1 MNAATLKEKLEI
13 ARQRMLA
20 AESAMERALQ
30 QIQLAP
36 REDKS
41 IASAALS
48 NALDETKAAR
58 LNLLALENE
67 VGSPA

>member
-1 MNAATLKEKLEI
+1 MNAATLKEKLEV

-48 NALDETKAAR
+48 NALAETKAAR
-58 LNLLALENE
+58 LNLLALEKP
-67 VGSPA
+67 VADG

>member
-1 MNAATLKEKLEI
+1 MNAATLKEKLEV

-48 NALDETKAAR
+48 NALAETKAAR
-58 LNLLALENE
+58 QALLALEKA
-67 VGSPA
+67 VADV

>member
-1 MNAATLKEKLEI
+1 VSAATLQERLEA

-20 AESAMERALQ
+20 AESGMERALQ

-48 NALDETKAAR
+48 NALAETKAAR
-58 LNLLALENE
+58 LELLALEKA
-67 VGSPA
+67 VADG